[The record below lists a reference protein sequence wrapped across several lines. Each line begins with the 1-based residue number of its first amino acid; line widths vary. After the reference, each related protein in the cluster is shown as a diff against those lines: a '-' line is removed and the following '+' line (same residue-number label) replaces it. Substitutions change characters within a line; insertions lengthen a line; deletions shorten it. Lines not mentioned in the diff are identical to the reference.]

1 MGAVDDELV
10 LAVRFEQ
17 AHNDETVVH
26 THQIHIVLDDEDELD
41 EIDEMRIEMLEW
53 VVSV

>member
-1 MGAVDDELV
+1 MDDEQEIP
-10 LAVRFEQ
+10 VRFEQ
-17 AHNDETVVH
+17 AHNDEMVVH
-26 THQIHIVLDDEDELD
+26 TLQIHIVVDDEDELD